1 MAIKHHRKDY
11 ITLPFFYWH
20 KNASKEVLCLLQ
32 AILPVSSVDFN
43 ARSNV
48 SFARKN
54 DTEGA
59 PTDRGMT
66 APLGKSVPVIVL
78 MAMNPALLNS
88 AATMN
93 NLQGEEDNPNLIT
106 MVEPEQNFEIDE
118 ATYVIEP
125 QSGISSQSVK
135 KAPYGWEI
143 FELDDI
149 VDTYHGH
156 NALGSF
162 DMVYTNNRIDESG
175 SISDVYIVRK
185 SRDVSA
191 KPEFHPPR
199 VYKLMYHNIGKDKEF
214 CGVITKEDLLD
225 ENGQY
230 IGGIEKEIRLD
241 DGTAQKLIDLITNHS
256 NWKNSTFIKICETKS
271 ERQYPTTKY

>member
-1 MAIKHHRKDY
+1 MNEKDAQSY
-11 ITLPFFYWH
+11 ARIVRYR
-20 KNASKEVLCLLQ
+20 SDIM

-54 DTEGA
+54 DSEGA
-59 PTDRGMT
+59 PADRGMT
-66 APLGKSVPVIVL
+66 APLGKTVPVIVL

-93 NLQGEEDNPNLIT
+93 NLQAKEGKPEEIT
-106 MVEPEQNFEIDE
+106 MVVPVNEPEVDAATFVMHPEAVKDVQN
-118 ATYVIEP
+118 
-125 QSGISSQSVK
+125 VK

-149 VDTYHGH
+149 VDSYHGK

-175 SISDVYIVRK
+175 SISDVYIVQK
-185 SRDVSA
+185 SRDIPAKSA
-191 KPEFHPPR
+191 FHPPK
-199 VYKLMYHNIGKDKEF
+199 VFKLMYHNIGKDKEF

-230 IGGIEKEIRLD
+230 ISGIEKEIRLD
-241 DGTAQKLIDLITNHS
+241 DDTAQKLIDLVTNHS
-256 NWKNSTFIKICETKS
+256 KWKNNTFIKICETKS
-271 ERQYPTTKY
+271 ERLFPTTKY